1 MSYYTQITADDYTY
15 EDGSSYDQAGLF
27 GTPLDP
33 TDVASFAT
41 SPSVIDLEDAQTI
54 ASSRL
59 SRPPEHGLPLLQL
72 ADWDEDKSYDE
83 QPPTCV
89 HYSIEW
95 KLTVNKK
102 MVAEDSEQD
111 LVLCPSAIWERI
123 LRGKLDRLLKK
134 KLSAKKSYLVD
145 DTSVRVSVQERS
157 QRDFVKRFDELDID
171 WRMLERQLERWS
183 QFFRAGK
190 NIRIDM
196 SFNYMET
203 EESRTA
209 AAPRGTKRGFAS
221 VSGERLAERDAR
233 INAEEQ
239 VLGRPSL
246 WERLYSLFRCPGP
259 PCNLGPLCWRDAVT
273 KKHYKLYTHHL
284 KSLLN
289 FMEQGGSLQGHDDMP
304 QNVREELCAEEQQ
317 RLERRGRS
325 SSSTP
330 TSNNTPPVTITNVIP
345 AQAAQPGQLNL
356 PTPLEISGLQD
367 VAIEKYCDWLC
378 SRVQRQNFK
387 NQYRK
392 AAELALDHCLDLEG
406 LHDKQD
412 VEFFTSN
419 GIQLGAARCFITSI
433 RKWAEL
439 QCDA

>member
-59 SRPPEHGLPLLQL
+59 SRPPEH
-72 ADWDEDKSYDE
+72 
-83 QPPTCV
+83 
-89 HYSIEW
+89 
-95 KLTVNKK
+95 
-102 MVAEDSEQD
+102 
-111 LVLCPSAIWERI
+111 
-123 LRGKLDRLLKK
+123 
-134 KLSAKKSYLVD
+134 
-145 DTSVRVSVQERS
+145 
-157 QRDFVKRFDELDID
+157 
-171 WRMLERQLERWS
+171 
-183 QFFRAGK
+183 
-190 NIRIDM
+190 
-196 SFNYMET
+196 
-203 EESRTA
+203 
-209 AAPRGTKRGFAS
+209 
-221 VSGERLAERDAR
+221 
-233 INAEEQ
+233 
-239 VLGRPSL
+239 
-246 WERLYSLFRCPGP
+246 
-259 PCNLGPLCWRDAVT
+259 
-273 KKHYKLYTHHL
+273 
-284 KSLLN
+284 
-289 FMEQGGSLQGHDDMP
+289 
-304 QNVREELCAEEQQ
+304 
-317 RLERRGRS
+317 
-325 SSSTP
+325 
-330 TSNNTPPVTITNVIP
+330 VTITNVIP